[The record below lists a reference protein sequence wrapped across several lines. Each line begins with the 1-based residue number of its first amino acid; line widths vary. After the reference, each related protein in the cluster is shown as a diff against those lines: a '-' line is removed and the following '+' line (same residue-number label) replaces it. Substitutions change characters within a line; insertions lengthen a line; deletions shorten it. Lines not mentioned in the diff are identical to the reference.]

1 MCRVSEAGTL
11 EDFWDIL
18 VGMKADPC
26 GFDGSNK

>member
-1 MCRVSEAGTL
+1 MALSEAATL

-26 GFDGSNK
+26 GFDCLNK